1 MPLAHCCPALPHAV
15 LCCVQS
21 VATFA
26 AVGPTKNG
34 KSVYQNCVDAVK
46 SGWFTKSQVSKQL
59 NRASDTWWPGDCE

>member
-1 MPLAHCCPALPHAV
+1 
-15 LCCVQS
+15 